1 MLFADAHIHITDLK
15 RWQPFTYGAD
25 MSPVCSCAHSKTEWN
40 ELLRVSRLYPDFVV
54 CAAGIH
60 PQNPD
65 EKLID
70 FLTEALEK
78 GEAAAIGEAGFDFFT
93 PEYKA
98 RETEQELVWE
108 VQLELAQRFQ
118 KPLVIHCRRALDR
131 LFRDSKKLSRLCSV
145 IFHSFPGSPM
155 EALSF
160 IKRGVN
166 ARFSFGKP
174 LLNGNKRALLCAA
187 QLPLDMLLGETDAP
201 WQRLKNESATLPSD
215 IQKVYEKIAELRG
228 LPIENLCA
236 HLYANF
242 KDSFGLH

>member
-25 MSPVCSCAHSKTEWN
+25 MSPVCSCAHSKNEWN

-145 IFHSFPGSPM
+145 
-155 EALSF
+155 
-160 IKRGVN
+160 
-166 ARFSFGKP
+166 
-174 LLNGNKRALLCAA
+174 AA

-236 HLYANF
+236 YLYANF